1 MIEIS
6 AEAED
11 HGLAMLRIDGLS
23 RADLLRHRAYVYGS
37 GLRNV
42 MRVAGTLDHGT
53 VAANTPKSTGPP
65 VPFGGTKQ
73 SGLGR
78 EGSRHGLED
87 CSKLEHLCLGGLA

>member
-42 MRVAGTLDHGT
+42 VRVAGTLDHGT
-53 VAANTPKSTGPP
+53 
-65 VPFGGTKQ
+65 FGGTKQ

-87 CSKLEHLCLGGLA
+87 YSKLKYLCLGSLA